1 MRRQRAVLFDRG
13 CTDALQGKLVSAKSF
28 SAETQA
34 RISHAVT
41 LAFLFALPGLLCL
54 DPTIVTDN
62 DIWWHLRTGEWIL
75 QHHSFPHADRFTSH
89 GQGTPWAA
97 YSWLYELLLL
107 KFFQYWNLAGI
118 VAYTAVLATAIGV
131 ALQSLMMR
139 LQKDFIK
146 ATLLTTVAIY
156 SLSRLFTPRPWLFTI
171 FFFVLELYI
180 LLDARETGRKRGLLW
195 LLPIFALWA
204 NIHVQFVDG
213 LVVLG
218 IAAVEPL
225 AKRWWPPRA
234 ARLSAGALWLTLCG
248 CLAAIL
254 VNPYGVRIF
263 QVAYELAAQKGV
275 FNYVTELKPIPF
287 RSFDDFLILFLP
299 MGAIAVMAWQ
309 RRFSFFESALLL
321 FAILT
326 SFRSVRDLWIVVIVS
341 VVILASHLRGQE
353 SRAQVRLPA
362 LAALFMVPITCSLL
376 WIGTRIVPVNEPR
389 LQSELADNL
398 PVRAVEEVKAKG
410 YAGQLFNDYSWGGF
424 FIWYFAP
431 AGIDRWPRGAAG
443 RQAHRPIGRHLGRR
457 TGLVKRPGS
466 AGCEPRHRSGKS
478 TVVPALAR
486 EWSFPIGL

>member
-1 MRRQRAVLFDRG
+1 M
-13 CTDALQGKLVSAKSF
+13 
-28 SAETQA
+28 
-34 RISHAVT
+34 
-41 LAFLFALPGLLCL
+41 
-54 DPTIVTDN
+54 
-62 DIWWHLRTGEWIL
+62 
-75 QHHSFPHADRFTSH
+75 
-89 GQGTPWAA
+89 
-97 YSWLYELLLL
+97 LLL

-254 VNPYGVRIF
+254 VNPYGVRIV

-287 RSFDDFLILFLP
+287 RSFDDFLILFFCRWGPLP
-299 MGAIAVMAWQ
+299 LWPGNDAFPSLNRRCCCSQFSLRSARCAIYGLLSLC
-309 RRFSFFESALLL
+309 RF
-321 FAILT
+321 
-326 SFRSVRDLWIVVIVS
+326 
-341 VVILASHLRGQE
+341 VILASHLRGQE

-362 LAALFMVPITCSLL
+362 LAALFMVPITCSVAL
-376 WIGTRIVPVNEPR
+376 
-389 LQSELADNL
+389 
-398 PVRAVEEVKAKG
+398 
-410 YAGQLFNDYSWGGF
+410 
-424 FIWYFAP
+424 
-431 AGIDRWPRGAAG
+431 DRY
-443 RQAHRPIGRHLGRR
+443 AHRPGQRAAAP
-457 TGLVKRPGS
+457 K
-466 AGCEPRHRSGKS
+466 
-478 TVVPALAR
+478 
-486 EWSFPIGL
+486 